1 MRNEEGFTFPEVIVI
16 LGIVAVLFGIVT
28 VGLLRIQRSPQVR
41 TTATILMTDIKSQQL
56 KAMMGDTGG
65 SGMRDLYGVAVE
77 PSRYVLFAGNTYIPG
92 SPTNAPVEIGPALV
106 ASTTIPGG
114 TLLFAKGSG
123 EIIGHIDGADTVTL
137 TNIDNGQAVTL
148 RVNEYGVVT
157 ELP

>member
-1 MRNEEGFTFPEVIVI
+1 MRTQRGFTFPEVIVI

-28 VGLLRIQRSPQVR
+28 VSLLRIQRSPQVL

-56 KAMMGDTGG
+56 KAMMGDTEG
-65 SGMRDLYGVAVE
+65 SGMRDFYGVAVE

-92 SPTNAPVEIGPALV
+92 NPTNAPVEFGPSLL

-137 TNIDNGQAVTL
+137 TNIDSDQAVTL
-148 RVNEYGVVT
+148 RVNSYGVVT

>member
-1 MRNEEGFTFPEVIVI
+1 MRTQHGFTFPEVIVI

-28 VGLLRIQRSPQVR
+28 VSLLRIQRSPQVR

-56 KAMMGDTGG
+56 KAMMGDTQGTG
-65 SGMRDLYGVAVE
+65 VRELYGVAVE
-77 PSRYVLFAGNTYIPG
+77 PSQYVLFRGNTYIPEN
-92 SPTNAPVEIGPALV
+92 PTNAPVEFGPSLL

>member
-1 MRNEEGFTFPEVIVI
+1 MRTQHGFTFPEVIVI

-28 VGLLRIQRSPQVR
+28 VSLLRIQRSPQVR

-56 KAMMGDTGG
+56 KAMMGDTQGTG
-65 SGMRDLYGVAVE
+65 VRELYGVAVE
-77 PSRYVLFAGNTYIPG
+77 PSQYVLFRGNTYIPEN
-92 SPTNAPVEIGPALV
+92 PANAPVEFGPSLL

-137 TNIDNGQAVTL
+137 SNKDNGQAVTL
-148 RVNEYGVVT
+148 RINSYGVVT